1 MKVYSL
7 EEVMQAAGS
16 ILSGIAVKWNSKV
29 MENRKNTEK
38 WQDFDQWTYKNGYSD
53 VVVTL
58 GKGQT
63 VPKDGDDIFLRCRK
77 VITLVSTFTNYEI
90 MNQIPDNANELS
102 LEDFCKGN
110 TPDVWDKTKGVKSDN
125 DNVNDED

>member
-16 ILSGIAVKWNSKV
+16 ILSGIAVKWNS
-29 MENRKNTEK
+29 EIIQNRKGE

-53 VVVTL
+53 VVLTL

-63 VPKDGDDIFLRCRK
+63 VPKDGDDVFLRCRK
-77 VITLVSTFTNYEI
+77 VITLDGTFTNYEI

-110 TPDVWDKTKGVKSDN
+110 TPDVWDKTKGEKSDD
-125 DNVNDED
+125 DNED

>member
-16 ILSGIAVKWNSKV
+16 ILSGIAVKWDSKV
-29 MENRKNTEK
+29 IENRKNQEK

-53 VVVTL
+53 VVLTL

-63 VPKDGDDIFLRCRK
+63 VPNEGDEVFLRCRK
-77 VITLVSTFTNYEI
+77 VITLDGTFTNYEI

-102 LEDFCKGN
+102 LEDFAKGN
-110 TPDVWDKTKGVKSDN
+110 TPDVWDKTKGEKSD
-125 DNVNDED
+125 DDED